1 MANLAV
7 AGIDWATKPKNRALV
22 ILRWN
27 AGTITLEE
35 VNKKLTDIVLAEML
49 ASSAYSIVTVDIPFG
64 WPIEFSTFVNDWS
77 LYSVTQSPP
86 PPRETFRYRTTDLV
100 VIKELGTHPLSV
112 SSDKIALGARL
123 WASVVAKKKLW
134 KRIDVGRYKER
145 PSSPIIEVYPKATL
159 QALNKNDPGVKV
171 TGYKKSKGIPDT
183 NPKYISPETALS
195 NRRDLIERLGDRFEM
210 AIDDDKKTKVVG
222 TLNETH
228 EIDAFLAALTGFMY
242 LGVIE
247 GWTVRK
253 PHSGSEQKA
262 ASREGWIYFPM
273 LVQIQTS

>member
-7 AGIDWATKPKNRALV
+7 AGIDWATKPECRALV

-27 AGTITLEE
+27 AGTITLEK
-35 VNKKLTDIVLAEML
+35 VNKRLNDSVLDEIL
-49 ASSAYSIVTVDIPFG
+49 VSSAYSVVTVDIPFG

-77 LYSVTQSPP
+77 LCNVTQSPP
-86 PPRETFRYRTTDLV
+86 PSREAFRYRTTDLV
-100 VIKELGTHPLSV
+100 VIRELGTHPLSV
-112 SSDKIALGARL
+112 SSDKMALGARL
-123 WASVVAKKKLW
+123 WASLVAKKKLW
-134 KRIDVGRYKER
+134 KRIDVGRCKER

-159 QALNKNDPGVKV
+159 QALNRNDPGVKV
-171 TGYKKSKGIPDT
+171 TGYKKTKGIPDA
-183 NPKYISPETALS
+183 NPKYISPGTAMR
-195 NRRDLIERLGDRFEM
+195 NRRDLIERLDDRFKI

-228 EIDAFLAALTGFMY
+228 EIDAFLAALTAFMY

-253 PHSGSEQKA
+253 PRSGSEQKA

-273 LVQIQTS
+273 LVQIQTG